1 MQTRNYGYL
10 SRLDHLRFIAS
21 ALVVFL
27 HFRGDISKEPSDPS
41 TITGFIYRWINSGAT
56 GVSLFLVLSGFIFCV
71 ISDAGKKHIEYKQ
84 FITNRVLRIFPLVIF
99 VFFIAVT
106 IHGPVVSIGDILRL
120 ILLQFNTGFSASEWM
135 GKEPILVP
143 MWTLAVEFQFYL
155 IFPFIALFIGRY
167 GIKYAF
173 NMLAMM
179 IIIKF
184 MVINSYGDSTY
195 HELYK
200 SLVGRLDQFFIGI
213 ISGYIYLANK
223 DKQLSFVP
231 AMVMFIV
238 SVFAISWYTVSQKSS
253 FVIFN
258 FSLTIEAILWSFLT
272 YSYIILPIKLPRI
285 IDKSFSYLGALSFSI
300 YLMHIPVG
308 RFIQKTIGYLFVG
321 VNPAVATALIIL
333 PAIVV
338 VSVMTFTLIEKPF
351 INLRKNYVESK

>member
-1 MQTRNYGYL
+1 MQTKNYGYL

-21 ALVVFL
+21 VLVVFL
-27 HFRGDISKEPSDPS
+27 HFRGDIANTPSDPS
-41 TITGFIYRWINSGAT
+41 TITGFVYRWINSGAT
-56 GVSLFLVLSGFIFCV
+56 GVSLFLVLSGFIFCI

-84 FITNRVLRIFPLVIF
+84 FITNRILRIFPLVIF

-106 IHGPVVSIGDILRL
+106 IHGPVVSAGDIIRL

-155 IFPFIALFIGRY
+155 IFPFIALFIGRH

-184 MVINSYGDSTY
+184 IVINSYGDSTY

-200 SLVGRLDQFFIGI
+200 SLVGRLDQFLIGI
-213 ISGYIYLANK
+213 ISGYIYIANK
-223 DKQLSFVP
+223 DKHRNLAP
-231 AMVMFIV
+231 AIAMFIA
-238 SVFAISWYTVSQKSS
+238 SIIAISWYTASQKSS
-253 FVIFN
+253 FLIFN
-258 FSLTIEAILWSFLT
+258 FSLTIEALLWAFVA
-272 YSYIILPIKLPRI
+272 YSYIMLPVNIPYLL
-285 IDKSFSYLGALSFSI
+285 DKSLSYLGALSFSI

-308 RFIQKTIGYLFVG
+308 RFIQKTLGYLFVG
-321 VNPAVATALIIL
+321 VNPAIVTALIIL
-333 PAIVV
+333 PSIVV
-338 VSVMTFTLIEKPF
+338 ISVMTFSLIEKPF
-351 INLRKNYVESK
+351 INLRKGYVENK

>member
-1 MQTRNYGYL
+1 MQTKNYGYL

-21 ALVVFL
+21 ILVVFL
-27 HFRGDISKEPSDPS
+27 HFRGDLSKTPADPS

-71 ISDAGKKHIEYKQ
+71 ISNAGKKHIDYKQ

-99 VFFIAVT
+99 VFFIAITV
-106 IHGPVVSIGDILRL
+106 HGPVVGIGDILRL
-120 ILLQFNTGFSASEWM
+120 IFLQFNTGFSASQWM
-135 GKEPILVP
+135 NKEPILVP

-173 NMLAMM
+173 NMLVMM

-184 MVINSYGDSTY
+184 IVINSYGVNTY

-200 SLVGRLDQFFIGI
+200 SLVGRLDQFLLGI
-213 ISGYIYLANK
+213 ITGYIYLSNK
-223 DKQLSFVP
+223 DKHRKTIPSIII
-231 AMVMFIV
+231 FII
-238 SVFAISWYTVSQKSS
+238 SIIAISWYTVSLKSAY
-253 FVIFN
+253 FIFN
-258 FSLTIEAILWSFLT
+258 FSLTMEALLWSFFT
-272 YSYIILPIKLPRI
+272 YSYIMLPIKLPYVL
-285 IDKSFSYLGALSFSI
+285 DKSLSYLGALSFSM

-321 VNPAVATALIIL
+321 INPVLVTLFIIL
-333 PAIVV
+333 PTVVV

-351 INLRKNYVESK
+351 INLRKGYIEKK

>member
-1 MQTRNYGYL
+1 MQTKNYGYL

-27 HFRGDISKEPSDPS
+27 HFRGDISKVPSDPS
-41 TITGFIYRWINSGAT
+41 TLTGFVYRWINSGAT

-71 ISDAGKKHIEYKQ
+71 ISDCGKKHIEYKQ

-99 VFFIAVT
+99 VFFIAIT
-106 IHGPVVSIGDILRL
+106 IHGSVVGIGDIIRL
-120 ILLQFNTGFSASEWM
+120 IFLQFNTGFAASEWM

-200 SLVGRLDQFFIGI
+200 SLVGRLDQFLIGI
-213 ISGYIYLANK
+213 ITGYTYLYNK
-223 DKQLSFVP
+223 DKKHRMAP
-231 AMVMFIV
+231 AVIVFITSIV
-238 SVFAISWYTVSQKSS
+238 AISLYTISQKSA

-258 FSLTIEAILWSFLT
+258 LSLTIEALLWAFVV
-272 YSYIILPIKLPRI
+272 YSYIMLPISIPSL
-285 IDKSFSYLGALSFSI
+285 IDKILSYLGSLSFSI

-308 RFIQKTIGYLFVG
+308 RFIQKTFGYLFEG
-321 VNPAVATALIIL
+321 MNPVIVTCLVIL
-333 PAIVV
+333 PTIVV
-338 VSVMTFTLIEKPF
+338 VSIMTFSLIEKPF
-351 INLRKNYVESK
+351 INLRKGYVESK

>member
-1 MQTRNYGYL
+1 MQTKNYGYL

-21 ALVVFL
+21 ALVIFL
-27 HFRGDISKEPSDPS
+27 HFRGDISKAPADPS

-71 ISDAGKKHIEYKQ
+71 ICNAGKKHIEYKQ

-99 VFFIAVT
+99 VFSIAVT
-106 IHGPVVSIGDILRL
+106 IHGPVVGIGDILRL
-120 ILLQFNTGFSASEWM
+120 LLLQFNTGFSASEWM

-155 IFPFIALFIGRY
+155 LFPFIALFIGRY
-167 GIKYAF
+167 GMKYAF

-184 MVINSYGDSTY
+184 IIINSYGDATY

-200 SLVGRLDQFFIGI
+200 SLVGRLDQFIIGVI
-213 ISGYIYLANK
+213 TGCIYISNK
-223 DKQLSFVP
+223 DKRQKTATSVI
-231 AMVMFIV
+231 MFII
-238 SVFAISWYTVSQKSS
+238 SLTAISWYTVSHKSA

-258 FSLTIEAILWSFLT
+258 FSLTIEAMLWAFMA
-272 YSYIILPIKLPRI
+272 YSYIMLPVNIPSALDKLL
-285 IDKSFSYLGALSFSI
+285 SYLGALSFSM

-308 RFIQKTIGYLFVG
+308 RFIQKTIGYLFTG
-321 VNPAVATALIIL
+321 INPAVVTALVIL
-333 PAIVV
+333 PAIVL
-338 VSVMTFTLIEKPF
+338 VSIMTFTLIEKPF
-351 INLRKNYVESK
+351 INLRRGYVDNK

>member
-1 MQTRNYGYL
+1 
-10 SRLDHLRFIAS
+10 
-21 ALVVFL
+21 
-27 HFRGDISKEPSDPS
+27 
-41 TITGFIYRWINSGAT
+41 
-56 GVSLFLVLSGFIFCV
+56 
-71 ISDAGKKHIEYKQ
+71 
-84 FITNRVLRIFPLVIF
+84 
-99 VFFIAVT
+99 
-106 IHGPVVSIGDILRL
+106 
-120 ILLQFNTGFSASEWM
+120 M

-223 DKQLSFVP
+223 DKQPSFVP

-272 YSYIILPIKLPRI
+272 YSYIILPIKLPKI

-308 RFIQKTIGYLFVG
+308 RFIKKNIGYLFVG